1 MIEINQELLK
11 NPTPRFRL
19 FEPSQEK
26 VQKIAATLM
35 ENYLY
40 ISDEF
45 RQWDVVYGIINRYF
59 MGQGLNL
66 IYEIDDFKGAVGF
79 CDIIPGWRSFV
90 MLKMWGIDDDH
101 DNWKE
106 IFNKDLVRQG
116 RKLVEIIAQEFNIK
130 RFATETADPKIVK
143 IAKMYG
149 FLEEGT
155 QPLAFSWK
163 GKFMD
168 NIQLSR
174 IFREED

>member
-1 MIEINQELLK
+1 MKEINQELLR
-11 NPTPRFRL
+11 NPTERFTL
-19 FEPSQEK
+19 FQPNEEK
-26 VQKIAATLM
+26 VKKIAATLM
-35 ENYLY
+35 QNYLY

-59 MGQGLNL
+59 VGQGLNL

-90 MLKMWGIDDDH
+90 MLKMWGIDEDH

-116 RKLVEIIAQEFNIK
+116 RKLVEIISREFGIK
-130 RFATETADPKIVK
+130 RFATETADPKIEK

-149 FLEEGT
+149 FKEEGR

-163 GKFMD
+163 GKLMD
-168 NIQLSR
+168 NVQLSR
-174 IFREED
+174 IMEE